1 MSETG
6 VAAVFHRPQAGSY
19 RRILD
24 GPRGSGDGMLATY
37 LDNEMTLLTTKRTG
51 GGEGLADAGRGPGE
65 PDERAAGGRRLAT
78 VDAAVDVECCA
89 RDEAVE
95 FAGEEHRGAGHVS
108 SATAAAEWD
117 AGDGCA
123 D

>member
-1 MSETG
+1 MIIG
-6 VAAVFHRPQAGSY
+6 AGAGAADAFEFIGATAG
-19 RRILD
+19 
-24 GPRGSGDGMLATY
+24 GDELRALAGKG
-37 LDNEMTLLTTKRTG
+37 E
-51 GGEGLADAGRGPGE
+51 GEGLADVGRGPG
-65 PDERAAGGRRLAT
+65 DSDKRAAGGRRSAT
-78 VDAAVDVECCA
+78 VDAAVDVERCA

-108 SATAAAEWD
+108 SAAAAAEWN